1 MGETEN
7 KSVALKE
14 SWFTGLKA
22 EFKKIIWPTKES
34 LARQTAA
41 VVVVSVVIGL
51 IITLLD
57 TIIQYGVNVLVN
69 LWQRQTGM

>member
-7 KSVALKE
+7 RSVAPKE

-41 VVVVSVVIGL
+41 VVVVSVVVGL

-69 LWQRQTGM
+69 L

>member
-1 MGETEN
+1 MGETESR
-7 KSVALKE
+7 SVAPKE
-14 SWFTGLKA
+14 NWFTGLKA
-22 EFKKIIWPTKES
+22 EFKKIVWPTKES

-41 VVVVSVVIGL
+41 VVVVSVVVGL

-69 LWQRQTGM
+69 L